1 MSNSGPRS
9 HCKPNCLVG
18 QSSSSLR
25 LRQGSTA
32 RHFFNSPAPEPPAP
46 AFNPA
51 AQTGAIAPLGY
62 FDPLE
67 ICKEGD
73 EAKFLQMRAYEIK
86 NGRVAMMASL
96 GLLVDHFAAVDMA
109 AW

>member
-86 NGRVAMMASL
+86 WQSGNDGISRPVGRSL
-96 GLLVDHFAAVDMA
+96 C
-109 AW
+109 WQWTW